1 MELKYNSETH
11 ITIHNPT
18 SEKSGFF
25 ILITMGNLVRNLG
38 KEKTVNLMKDF
49 DLIVDKYRKIAD
61 ASGYHGELRFQKEGG
76 FTIIF
81 VDIKE

>member
-1 MELKYNSETH
+1 
-11 ITIHNPT
+11 
-18 SEKSGFF
+18 
-25 ILITMGNLVRNLG
+25 MGNLVSNLG

>member
-1 MELKYNSETH
+1 
-11 ITIHNPT
+11 
-18 SEKSGFF
+18 
-25 ILITMGNLVRNLG
+25 MGNLVRNLG

-49 DLIVDKYRKIAD
+49 DLIVDKYRKMAD

>member
-1 MELKYNSETH
+1 M
-11 ITIHNPT
+11 
-18 SEKSGFF
+18 
-25 ILITMGNLVRNLG
+25 RNLG

-76 FTIIF
+76 FTVVF
-81 VDIKE
+81 VEIKKEE

>member
-1 MELKYNSETH
+1 MN
-11 ITIHNPT
+11 
-18 SEKSGFF
+18 
-25 ILITMGNLVRNLG
+25 MGNLVRNLG